1 MIATIETAI
10 VETIRAARLPY
21 LRYLG
26 TYGGELDG
34 EPQSIVRQTPAVWVS
49 YRDESAPDPRNTG
62 RTRWTVKATFSVLAA
77 ARSLKNEEA
86 TRHGDA
92 VQVGS
97 YQMIEDVRALI
108 GFNDFGL
115 SGVDYLR
122 PGRTRTLF
130 NGRLAACGMSILM
143 QEWTALYD
151 LRVREPGQ
159 RALDPPRAPYLPPEA
174 PGLPAAAHAKDAV
187 DLPPLSGF
195 ALRYWLK
202 SPLDPDTDE
211 PSAVDLITLN
221 INRADGSRGL

>member
-130 NGRLAACGMSILM
+130 NGRLA
-143 QEWTALYD
+143 
-151 LRVREPGQ
+151 RVRPCQSSCRNG
-159 RALDPPRAPYLPPEA
+159 RRFTICA
-174 PGLPAAAHAKDAV
+174 
-187 DLPPLSGF
+187 
-195 ALRYWLK
+195 
-202 SPLDPDTDE
+202 
-211 PSAVDLITLN
+211 SA
-221 INRADGSRGL
+221 SRGSGRLTPRPAHIFPRKARGCRATPTRKTIRTSRHCQDSPCGTG

>member
-10 VETIRAARLPY
+10 VETIRAANLPY

-26 TYGGELDG
+26 TYAGELDD
-34 EPQSIVRQTPAVWVS
+34 EPENIVRRVPAVWVA
-49 YRDESAPDPRNTG
+49 YREESAPEPRNTA
-62 RTRWTVKATFSVLAA
+62 RTRWTVRAAFSVLAA

-86 TRHGDA
+86 TRHGDR

-97 YQMIEDVRALI
+97 YQILEDVRALI
-108 GFNDFGL
+108 GMNDFGL

-130 NGRLAACGMSILM
+130 NGRLLARNMSVIM
-143 QEWTALYD
+143 QEWTTLYD

-159 RALDPPRAPYLPPEA
+159 RALDAPPGAYLPPEGTRLPGDAHAKDDPYLPP
-174 PGLPAAAHAKDAV
+174 
-187 DLPPLSGF
+187 LSAYG
-195 ALRYWLK
+195 LRYWLK
-202 SPLDPDTDE
+202 PPLDPDIDE

-221 INRADGSRGL
+221 QNRG

>member
-10 VETIRAARLPY
+10 VETIRAAKLPY

-34 EPQSIVRQTPAVWVS
+34 EPQNIIRQTPAVWVS
-49 YRDESAPDPRNTG
+49 YRDESAPEPRNTA
-62 RTRWTVKATFSVLAA
+62 RSRWTVKATFSVLVA

-92 VQVGS
+92 VRVGS

-115 SGVDYLR
+115 YGVDYLR

-130 NGRLAACGMSILM
+130 HGRLAACNMSILM
-143 QEWTALYD
+143 QAWTALYD
-151 LRVREPGQ
+151 LRVREPGE
-159 RALDPPRAPYLPPEA
+159 RARDAPPGAYLPPEGTRL
-174 PGLPAAAHAKDAV
+174 PGDTHAKD
-187 DLPPLSGF
+187 DPCLPPLSGF
-195 ALRYWLK
+195 TLRYWLK
-202 SPLDPDTDE
+202 PPLDPDIDE
-211 PSAVDLITLN
+211 PSAVDLVT
-221 INRADGSRGL
+221 INQNRG

>member
-1 MIATIETAI
+1 MIAAIETAI

-34 EPQSIVRQTPAVWVS
+34 EPQNIIRQTPAVWVS

-77 ARSLKNEEA
+77 ARSLKNEKA

-97 YQMIEDVRALI
+97 YQMIEDIRALI

-130 NGRLAACGMSILM
+130 NGRLAACSMSILM
-143 QEWTALYD
+143 QKWTALYD

-159 RALDPPRAPYLPPEA
+159 RTFDAPPGAYLPPEGTRL
-174 PGLPAAAHAKDAV
+174 PGNAHAND
-187 DLPPLSGF
+187 DSYLPPLSACG
-195 ALRYWLK
+195 LRYWLK
-202 SPLDPDTDE
+202 PPLDPDADE
-211 PSAVDLITLN
+211 PSAVDLVTLN

>member
-1 MIATIETAI
+1 M
-10 VETIRAARLPY
+10 
-21 LRYLG
+21 
-26 TYGGELDG
+26 
-34 EPQSIVRQTPAVWVS
+34 
-49 YRDESAPDPRNTG
+49 
-62 RTRWTVKATFSVLAA
+62 
-77 ARSLKNEEA
+77 
-86 TRHGDA
+86 
-92 VQVGS
+92 QVGS

-159 RALDPPRAPYLPPEA
+159 RALDAPPGAYLPPEGTRL
-174 PGLPAAAHAKDAV
+174 PGDAHAKD
-187 DLPPLSGF
+187 DPYLPPLSGF

>member
-1 MIATIETAI
+1 MITTIESAI

-34 EPQSIVRQTPAVWVS
+34 DPQSIIRQAPAVWVS
-49 YRDESAPDPRNTG
+49 YRDESAPEPRNTG
-62 RTRWTVKATFSVLAA
+62 RTRWTVKATFSVLVA

-92 VQVGS
+92 VHVGS

-108 GFNDFGL
+108 ALNDFGL

-130 NGRLAACGMSILM
+130 NGRLAACSMSILV
-143 QEWTALYD
+143 QEWSTLYA

-159 RALDPPRAPYLPPEA
+159 RPLDAPPGAYLPPEGTRLPGDAHTEDEPYLPP
-174 PGLPAAAHAKDAV
+174 
-187 DLPPLSGF
+187 LSSYG
-195 ALRYWLK
+195 LRYWLK
-202 SPLDPDTDE
+202 PPLDPDIDE

-221 INRADGSRGL
+221 QNRG

>member
-1 MIATIETAI
+1 MIAAIESAI

-34 EPQSIVRQTPAVWVS
+34 EPQNIIRQTPAVWVS
-49 YRDESAPDPRNTG
+49 YRDESAPEPRNTA
-62 RTRWTVKATFSVLAA
+62 RSRWTVKATFAVLVA
-77 ARSLKNEEA
+77 ARSLKNEAA

-115 SGVDYLR
+115 AGVDYLR

-130 NGRLAACGMSILM
+130 NGRLVACSMSILM

-159 RALDPPRAPYLPPEA
+159 RALDAPPGAYLPREGTRL
-174 PGLPAAAHAKDAV
+174 PGDAHAKDEPY
-187 DLPPLSGF
+187 LPPLSGL

-202 SPLDPDTDE
+202 PPLDSEADG
-211 PSAVDLITLN
+211 PSALDLVTLN

>member
-1 MIATIETAI
+1 MIAAIETAI

-34 EPQSIVRQTPAVWVS
+34 DPQSIVRQAPAVWVS
-49 YRDESAPDPRNTG
+49 YRDESAPEPRNTG
-62 RTRWTVKATFSVLAA
+62 RTRWTVKATFSVLVA
-77 ARSLKNEEA
+77 ARSHKNEGA
-86 TRHGDA
+86 PRHGDA
-92 VQVGS
+92 VHVGS

-130 NGRLAACGMSILM
+130 NGRLAACSMSILM
-143 QEWTALYD
+143 QEWSTLYAL
-151 LRVREPGQ
+151 RAREPGQ
-159 RALDPPRAPYLPPEA
+159 RPLDAPPGAYLPPEGTRLPGDA
-174 PGLPAAAHAKDAV
+174 PTEGQPV
-187 DLPPLSGF
+187 SPSG
-195 ALRYWLK
+195 LRYGLNP
-202 SPLDPDTDE
+202 PLDPDIDE

-221 INRADGSRGL
+221 QNRG

>member
-1 MIATIETAI
+1 M
-10 VETIRAARLPY
+10 
-21 LRYLG
+21 
-26 TYGGELDG
+26 
-34 EPQSIVRQTPAVWVS
+34 WVS

-62 RTRWTVKATFSVLAA
+62 RTRWTVNATFSVLAA

-92 VQVGS
+92 VHVGS

-115 SGVDYLR
+115 PGVDYLR

-130 NGRLAACGMSILM
+130 NGRLAACSMSILM
-143 QEWTALYD
+143 QEWTTLYD
-151 LRVREPGQ
+151 LRVREPGG
-159 RALDPPRAPYLPPEA
+159 RALDAPPGAYLPPEGTRL
-174 PGLPAAAHAKDAV
+174 PGDAYAKEDPY
-187 DLPPLSGF
+187 LPPLSGF

-202 SPLDPDTDE
+202 PPLDPDTDE

-221 INRADGSRGL
+221 QNRG

>member
-1 MIATIETAI
+1 M
-10 VETIRAARLPY
+10 
-21 LRYLG
+21 
-26 TYGGELDG
+26 
-34 EPQSIVRQTPAVWVS
+34 WVS

-62 RTRWTVKATFSVLAA
+62 RTRWTVKATFSVLVA

-130 NGRLAACGMSILM
+130 NGRLAACSMSILM
-143 QEWTALYD
+143 QEWTTLYD
-151 LRVREPGQ
+151 LCVREPGG
-159 RALDPPRAPYLPPEA
+159 RALDAPPGAYLPPEGTRL
-174 PGLPAAAHAKDAV
+174 PGDAHAKD
-187 DLPPLSGF
+187 DPYLPPLSGF

-202 SPLDPDTDE
+202 PPLDPDTDE